1 MTKIRIRFGAY
12 KITENGKE
20 IQEFLFCLGM
30 PAHEGAGKTGKTALV
45 FQPDASVNGW
55 MAGRKIRGYHGFP
68 SVWQPGSYAG
78 GTGG

>member
-1 MTKIRIRFGAY
+1 
-12 KITENGKE
+12 
-20 IQEFLFCLGM
+20 M
-30 PAHEGAGKTGKTALV
+30 PAHEGAGKTGKTTLV

-78 GTGG
+78 GQVVKQTEKQGNIAFDP